1 VTTAPSPDKV
11 LSDLLALL
19 EAYLPQHVSPLPAP
33 SISITNLTERPLAI
47 GNWRGVTNR
56 RQLAEAALKG
66 GRLDAEVCIQLW
78 ASNPGETDTIANE
91 LHKRFFAARNELWKA
106 GLLRL
111 IAKDSSVP
119 ERTRMGGIFSGRAWR
134 KTSDYKV
141 LYEFHYEETEGAE
154 SILVRIPIH
163 SDFEHY
169 NSVIR
174 ETTVVTDEI
183 ARWDDEGA
191 LTLEVSGSSAT
202 FARVAGL
209 TILAYLISGWS
220 GNQVTLA
227 RLRRGLTE
235 DPTTYP
241 DLTDFH
247 EAVTRKTDPDRHAQV
262 KFDSIA
268 EFLEAF
274 SLVGDPIALGD
285 WDQDGARDLYQPGS
299 LGFDPPIVLE
309 SGDDLMRLSYQ
320 NAAFDAKAVV
330 YLRVG
335 IQKF

>member
-19 EAYLPQHVSPLPAP
+19 EAYLPPHVSPLPTP
-33 SISITNLTERPLAI
+33 SISITRLTERPLAV
-47 GNWRGVTNR
+47 GNLRGATNR
-56 RQLAEAALKG
+56 GQLAEVVLKG
-66 GRLDAEVCIQLW
+66 GRLDAEVCFQFW
-78 ASNPGETDTIANE
+78 ARNPGETDTVANE
-91 LHKRFFAARNELWKA
+91 LHKRLFAARDELRQA

-111 IAKDSSVP
+111 LAKDSSAP
-119 ERTRMGGIFSGRAWR
+119 ERTRIGGIFSARAWR

-163 SDFEHY
+163 SDFEQH
-169 NSVIR
+169 NSAIR

-183 ARWDDEGA
+183 VRWDDEGA
-191 LTLEVSGSSAT
+191 SALEVSGSST
-202 FARVAGL
+202 SSARVAGL
-209 TILAYLISGWS
+209 TTLTYLISGWS
-220 GNQVTLA
+220 GNPVTLA

-235 DPTTYP
+235 EPTTYP
-241 DLTDFH
+241 DLIDFH

-274 SLVGDPIALGD
+274 SLLGDPIALGD

-309 SGDDLMRLSYQ
+309 TGDDLMRLSYQ

-330 YLRVG
+330 YLRAG
-335 IQKF
+335 IHKF